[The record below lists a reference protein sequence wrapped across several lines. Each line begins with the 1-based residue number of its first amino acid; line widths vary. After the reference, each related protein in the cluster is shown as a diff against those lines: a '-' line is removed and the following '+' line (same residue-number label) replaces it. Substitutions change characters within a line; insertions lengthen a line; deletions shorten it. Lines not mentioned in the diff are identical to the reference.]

1 MNAAI
6 RLLSS
11 PRFAVGIVIILIF
24 VCIIGTLFPGG
35 DAVFASIMF
44 LAPLGLF
51 ALSTV
56 TCTLTRIIPIWR
68 NIRSPEIEVSDQ
80 FLQTLPY
87 LANLP
92 GVTISQIKTL
102 LTEYKWRETE
112 TSENTYLFAQ
122 KGMMGRFGPSVA
134 HVGALVLLLGVAIGA
149 ASGYLNPQDKIV
161 VISQGDSQRVDGF
174 VLRLDEFSVSYYES
188 GVVQDYRA
196 KVSLIDSNQ
205 VQTREITVNS
215 PLAYKGLVIYLYGY
229 DSNGLIESGKASWV
243 AFQVKSDAGLPLV
256 WFGAALTVAGIML
269 SLYVSHRR
277 VWIKGSSE
285 GILIGATSNK
295 SSARFF
301 KIIDEYRAELEN
313 RAGAQN
319 RAII

>member
-1 MNAAI
+1 
-6 RLLSS
+6 
-11 PRFAVGIVIILIF
+11 
-24 VCIIGTLFPGG
+24 
-35 DAVFASIMF
+35 
-44 LAPLGLF
+44 
-51 ALSTV
+51 
-56 TCTLTRIIPIWR
+56 
-68 NIRSPEIEVSDQ
+68 
-80 FLQTLPY
+80 LPY
-87 LANLP
+87 LATLP
-92 GVTISQIKTL
+92 GVTISQVKTL
-102 LTEYKWRETE
+102 LTKYKWRETE

-122 KGMMGRFGPSVA
+122 KGMMGRFGPPIA

-196 KVSLIDSNQ
+196 TVSLIDNNQ

-215 PLAYKGLVIYLYGY
+215 PLAYKGLIIYLYGY

-243 AFQVKSDAGLPLV
+243 AFQVKSDPGLPLV
-256 WFGAALTVAGIML
+256 WFGAALTAAGIML

-277 VWIKGSSE
+277 IWIKGSSK
-285 GILIGATSNK
+285 GIVIGATSNK

-313 RAGAQN
+313 RAGTQN
-319 RAII
+319 HATI